1 MYLGDYWTAS
11 FNVVANGPPYATV
24 PVDACTTTDCKAGGS
39 GAINGLYSSASYV
52 PYTNNTVI
60 TQSFPLSEVT
70 VQVTPTATPPPNVPP
85 APPPTPPPFPILAPS
100 PLPVIQQVGV
110 GNSVGVANLS
120 LQATAAGFLGAGFT
134 TISVKNRPVAMK
146 VAAKSGSFK
155 SVFDK
160 EAGAGETGIGRFE

>member
-1 MYLGDYWTAS
+1 M
-11 FNVVANGPPYATV
+11 
-24 PVDACTTTDCKAGGS
+24 
-39 GAINGLYSSASYV
+39 
-52 PYTNNTVI
+52 
-60 TQSFPLSEVT
+60 T